1 MVALPIFIDN
11 NSTTRVDP
19 RVLEAMLPYF
29 SERYGNAASRHHS
42 FGWEAKEAADRA
54 REQVA
59 ELIGADAR
67 EIIFTSGATESNNL
81 ALRGVAG
88 MYRNQGNHIITTVI
102 EHKAVLDPCKRL
114 QREGYHVTFLPVD
127 KFGRVSAEQ
136 VAQAITP
143 QTILVS
149 IMAANNEIGT
159 LQPIGE
165 IAVVCK
171 EKEVLFHTDAAQAAG
186 KIPVDVH
193 SPGRRSFLAWAHTA
207 GKTPTDQSSQ
217 GIDLLSLSAHKIYG
231 PKGVGALYVRRRDPH
246 VRLEPI
252 FDGGGHEG
260 GLRSGTLPVPLI
272 VGFGKAC
279 EICRQ
284 EMDAEAQRLQ
294 TLRHKLRQG
303 IMDQLTDVYSNG
315 HATESLPGTLNLSF
329 AHVKGDALMM
339 GLRNVAISSGSACTS
354 ASLEPSYVLKALG
367 VDDELA
373 HSSIRF
379 GLGRFN
385 SEEEVDYVINEV
397 VRVVNHLRGINPM
410 YEMARAGKEAR

>member
-1 MVALPIFIDN
+1 MVTLPVFMDN

-29 SERYGNAASRHHS
+29 SDRYGNAASRHHS
-42 FGWEAKEAADRA
+42 FGWEAKEAVDRA

-67 EIIFTSGATESNNL
+67 EIVFTSGATESNNL

-88 MYRNQGNHIITTVI
+88 MYRNHGNHIITAVT

-114 QREGYHVTFLPVD
+114 QREGMEVTFLPVD
-127 KFGRVSAEQ
+127 KAGCVSVEQ
-136 VAQAITP
+136 VGQAITSK
-143 QTILVS
+143 TILVT

-159 LQPIGE
+159 FQPIGE
-165 IAVVCK
+165 IAAVCK
-171 EKEVLFHTDAAQAAG
+171 ERHVLFHTDAAQAAG
-186 KIPVDVH
+186 KIPLDVQT
-193 SPGRRSFLAWAHTA
+193 PGRRSFLAWANND
-207 GKTPTDQSSQ
+207 GKGPALRQSQ

-279 EICRQ
+279 ELCRQ
-284 EMDAEAQRLQ
+284 EMTAEAERLQ
-294 TLRHKLRQG
+294 FLREKLRKG
-303 IMDQLTDVYSNG
+303 IMDGLPEVYLNG
-315 HATESLPGTLNLSF
+315 HPTERLPGTLNLSF

-339 GLRNVAISSGSACTS
+339 GLKNVAISSGSACTS

-385 SEEEVDYVINEV
+385 TEEEVDYVIDEV
-397 VRVVNHLRGINPM
+397 VRNVERLRAINPM
-410 YEMARAGKEAR
+410 YEMAKRGKS